1 MFISLTNTAT
11 DLFNITVPILKYPPE
26 KRINLEELHR
36 PFERIDRIENI
47 LASNMSSAYV
57 DYLKQITLN
66 NISMGVFP
74 NEINLLPAIIY
85 VKDNINKGIILN
97 VDVCSAYLDMD
108 KNRIMVKDFNNLT
121 ASILFGLTK
130 LILYDANNESILNS
144 LYFAMSAFCYS
155 LLMRCYMRDF
165 DMMRKTD
172 QELGTIF
179 YLIAKLVCKYYFNF
193 QGNERAIAFG
203 ALRRFFSK
211 EKDSKIR
218 FNIDT
223 DKLPTD
229 NITLWNDIF
238 RILSEYNI
246 MPGITVDDFR
256 NRITRQFGATC
267 TICSASG
274 YELAAMMNTVN
285 IKSDIFF
292 NRVETIN
299 PSAIKVAKNAISTHL
314 KDILQTSNKEA
325 DVIA

>member
-47 LASNMSSAYV
+47 LASNMSSTYV

-85 VKDNINKGIILN
+85 ITDNVNKGIILN
-97 VDVCSAYLDMD
+97 IDVCSAYLDMA
-108 KNRIMVKDFNNLT
+108 KNRIIVKDFNNLT

-172 QELGTIF
+172 QELGTVF
-179 YLIAKLVCKYYFNF
+179 YLIARLICKYYFNF
-193 QGNERAIAFG
+193 QGNEKAIAFG

-211 EKDSKIR
+211 EEDSKIK

-229 NITLWNDIF
+229 NITSWNDIF

-299 PSAIKVAKNAISTHL
+299 PSAIKVAKNAISAHL
-314 KDILQTSNKEA
+314 KEILQTSNKEA
-325 DVIA
+325 DIIA

>member
-47 LASNMSSAYV
+47 LASNMSSTYV

-85 VKDNINKGIILN
+85 VTDNVNKGIILN
-97 VDVCSAYLDMD
+97 IDVCSAYLDMA

-121 ASILFGLTK
+121 ASILFGLSK

-172 QELGTIF
+172 QELGTVF
-179 YLIAKLVCKYYFNF
+179 YLIARLVCKYYFNF

-211 EKDSKIR
+211 EEDSKIK

-229 NITLWNDIF
+229 NVTSWNDIF

>member
-57 DYLKQITLN
+57 GYLKQITLN

-85 VKDNINKGIILN
+85 ITDNVNKGIILN
-97 VDVCSAYLDMD
+97 IDVCSAYLDMA
-108 KNRIMVKDFNNLT
+108 KNRIIVKDFNNLT

-172 QELGTIF
+172 QELGTVF
-179 YLIAKLVCKYYFNF
+179 YLIARLVCKYYFNF
-193 QGNERAIAFG
+193 QGNEKAIAFG
-203 ALRRFFSK
+203 ALRKFFSK
-211 EKDSKIR
+211 EEDSKIK

-229 NITLWNDIF
+229 NITSWNDIF

-299 PSAIKVAKNAISTHL
+299 PSAIKVAKNAISAHL
-314 KDILQTSNKEA
+314 KEILQTSNKEA
-325 DVIA
+325 DIIA